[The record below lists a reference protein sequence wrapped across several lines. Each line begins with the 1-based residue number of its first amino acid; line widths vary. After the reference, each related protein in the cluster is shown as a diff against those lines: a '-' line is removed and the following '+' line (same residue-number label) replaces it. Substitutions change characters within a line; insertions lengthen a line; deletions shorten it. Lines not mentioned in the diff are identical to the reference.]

1 MPDTQALEMQLI
13 KTLYSKYQQE
23 TITIDGVFLKA
34 QFNGLSDLINVE
46 LKGKP
51 FNTKMLIADVQ
62 FVIKS
67 LEISNNVNE
76 NKVQKMVL
84 AKLQQFPKL
93 LDGINDFVQDNQ
105 LMNEQLD
112 SYLQQLETVEQ
123 TGQEIKAN
131 KIYRKI
137 GFMYYNEDED
147 SQKVIE
153 DFKVLQLE
161 LLKKITQS
169 NKAFL
174 LKISKQISN
183 IEPKEAVI
191 KILLSKV
198 CTNPQGSLLL
208 LKVFK
213 A

>member
-1 MPDTQALEMQLI
+1 MPDNQALEMQLI

-23 TITIDGVFLKA
+23 AITIDGVFLKA
-34 QFNGLSDLINVE
+34 QFNGLSDLVNVE

-93 LDGINDFVQDNQ
+93 LDEINDFVQDNQ

-137 GFMYYNEDED
+137 GFMYYNEEED
-147 SQKVIE
+147 SQKVID